1 MFEIS
6 ILFIQFGFGSFNNR
20 KLMSDQI
27 QDSPEISGIRFAMYV
42 LPFAIS
48 QTLAWATCFYS
59 FPAFLPIWE
68 TQLGFSKT
76 SLTGAYTL
84 SLFVAAIF
92 APFVGRFIDKG
103 SGSLVFS
110 FGTIL
115 AFSCLFSLSKATEI
129 WHFYFLWF
137 FMGIAMS
144 CSLYEACFAFLT
156 TTMANN
162 ARRAITF
169 VTLAAGFG
177 GTISFS
183 GAHFLTQF
191 FGWRSAVLVFSLVIL
206 FVNLPLVWTATKM
219 LNKFSKGLVRQSS
232 RNLKDALSVMKK
244 PIFWL
249 IGGTFAFMSFNHGML
264 ISHLLP
270 SLYDRGLDAK
280 TAVLAASCIGPM
292 QVIGRLMML
301 ASEKKVSVLS
311 LCCVSFISMFVAG
324 WSIFLGNLS
333 LSLIIAFV
341 VFQGASY
348 GVLSII
354 RPTVISG
361 LLGRND
367 FGIISGLLAVG
378 FVLGSA
384 LAPLFG
390 SLVWQLGSYD
400 LVIFVALL
408 LPAFSLVLM
417 IAAWR
422 LKPQ

>member
-6 ILFIQFGFGSFNNR
+6 ILFIQFGFGSSNNR

-48 QTLAWATCFYS
+48 QTLAWAACFYS

-103 SGSLVFS
+103 SGNLVFS
-110 FGTIL
+110 FGTVL
-115 AFSCLFSLSKATEI
+115 AFSCLFLLSNATEI

-156 TTMANN
+156 NTMANN

-183 GAHFLTQF
+183 GAHFLTQL

-206 FVNLPLVWTATKM
+206 FVNLPLVWSATKM
-219 LNKFSKGLVRQSS
+219 LNKFSKGFVRLV
-232 RNLKDALSVMKK
+232 
-244 PIFWL
+244 F
-249 IGGTFAFMSFNHGML
+249 
-264 ISHLLP
+264 
-270 SLYDRGLDAK
+270 
-280 TAVLAASCIGPM
+280 
-292 QVIGRLMML
+292 
-301 ASEKKVSVLS
+301 
-311 LCCVSFISMFVAG
+311 
-324 WSIFLGNLS
+324 
-333 LSLIIAFV
+333 
-341 VFQGASY
+341 
-348 GVLSII
+348 
-354 RPTVISG
+354 
-361 LLGRND
+361 
-367 FGIISGLLAVG
+367 
-378 FVLGSA
+378 
-384 LAPLFG
+384 
-390 SLVWQLGSYD
+390 
-400 LVIFVALL
+400 
-408 LPAFSLVLM
+408 
-417 IAAWR
+417 
-422 LKPQ
+422 

>member
-1 MFEIS
+1 M
-6 ILFIQFGFGSFNNR
+6 N
-20 KLMSDQI
+20 DQTENG
-27 QDSPEISGIRFAMYV
+27 PEISGIRFTIYV
-42 LPFAIS
+42 MPFAIS
-48 QTLAWATCFYS
+48 QTIAWATCFYS

-84 SLFVAAIF
+84 SLVLAAIF

-103 SGSLVFS
+103 SGNLVFS
-110 FGTIL
+110 LGTVL
-115 AFSCLFSLSKATEI
+115 AFSCLFFLSKATEI
-129 WHFYFLWF
+129 WHFYVLWA

-156 TTMANN
+156 NTMANK
-162 ARRAITF
+162 ARRAITL

-183 GAHFLTQF
+183 SAHFLTQF
-191 FGWRSAVLVFSLVIL
+191 FGWRTAILVFALVIL
-206 FVNLPLVWTATKM
+206 IVNLPLVWTATKM
-219 LNKFSKGLVRQSS
+219 LNKFSKGFVKHSS
-232 RNLKDALSVMKK
+232 RNLKDALSVIKK
-244 PIFWL
+244 PTFWL
-249 IGGTFAFMSFNHGML
+249 IGGTFAFMSLNHGMI

-270 SLYDRGLDAK
+270 IFYDRGLDAK

-292 QVIGRLMML
+292 QVVGRLMMV
-301 ASEKKVSVLS
+301 ASEKKASVFL
-311 LCCVSFISMFVAG
+311 LCSVSFISMFIAG
-324 WSIFLGNLS
+324 WSIYLGNLS
-333 LSLIIAFV
+333 IGLIIAFV
-341 VFQGASY
+341 IFQGASY

-367 FGIISGLLAVG
+367 FGVISGLLAVG

-390 SLVWQLGSYD
+390 SLVWELGSYD
-400 LVIFVALL
+400 LVILVALL
-408 LPAFSLVLM
+408 LPAFAIVLLT
-417 IAAWR
+417 AAWR
-422 LKPQ
+422 LKPK

>member
-1 MFEIS
+1 MQKVNEE
-6 ILFIQFGFGSFNNR
+6 GSG
-20 KLMSDQI
+20 
-27 QDSPEISGIRFAMYV
+27 ISGIRFTVYV

-84 SLFVAAIF
+84 SLIVAAIF

-103 SGSLVFS
+103 SGNLVFS
-110 FGTIL
+110 LGTIL

-156 TTMANN
+156 NTMANN

-183 GAHFLTQF
+183 SAHFLTQF
-191 FGWRSAVLVFSLVIL
+191 FGWRSAILVFSLVIL
-206 FVNLPLVWTATKM
+206 VVNLPLVWSATKM
-219 LNKFSKGLVRQSS
+219 LNKFSNRFVKQSS
-232 RNLKDALSVMKK
+232 RNLKDALSVIKK
-244 PIFWL
+244 PTFWL
-249 IGGTFAFMSFNHGML
+249 IGGTFALMSLNHGMI

-270 SLYDRGLDAK
+270 IFYDRGLDAK

-301 ASEKKVSVLS
+301 ASEKRVSVFS
-311 LCCVSFISMFVAG
+311 LCCVSFISMFFAG
-324 WSIFLGNLS
+324 GSIYLGNLS
-333 LSLIIAFV
+333 FGLIIAFV

-384 LAPLFG
+384 LAPLLG
-390 SLVWQLGSYD
+390 SLVWQLGTYD

-408 LPAFSLVLM
+408 LPAFALALL
-417 IAAWR
+417 IGAWR

>member
-1 MFEIS
+1 MTGQSEDN
-6 ILFIQFGFGSFNNR
+6 L
-20 KLMSDQI
+20 
-27 QDSPEISGIRFAMYV
+27 EISGLRFTKYV

-68 TQLGFSKT
+68 SQLGFSKT
-76 SLTGAYTL
+76 SLTGSYTL
-84 SLFVAAIF
+84 SLIVSAIF

-103 SGSLVFS
+103 SGNFVFC
-110 FGTIL
+110 FGTLL
-115 AFSCLFSLSKATEI
+115 AFCCLFLLSKATEI
-129 WHFYFLWF
+129 WHFYVLWF

-156 TTMANN
+156 NTMANN

-183 GAHFLTQF
+183 SAHFLTQF
-191 FGWRSAVLVFSLVIL
+191 FGWRSAILIFSLVIL
-206 FVNLPLVWTATKM
+206 IVNLPLVWSATKM
-219 LNKFSKGLVRQSS
+219 LNKVSNEFVKRSFG
-232 RNLKDALSVMKK
+232 NLKNVLTVMKK
-244 PIFWL
+244 PTFWL
-249 IGGTFAFMSFNHGML
+249 IGGTFAFMSLNHGII

-270 SLYDRGLDAK
+270 IFYDRGLDAK

-292 QVIGRLMML
+292 QVVGRLMML
-301 ASEKKVSVLS
+301 ASEKKVSVFS
-311 LCCVSFISMFVAG
+311 LCIVSFISMFVAG
-324 WSIFLGNLS
+324 WSIYLGNIS
-333 LSLIIAFV
+333 LGLIIAFV

-354 RPTVISG
+354 RPTVISS

-390 SLVWQLGSYD
+390 SLVWQLGTYD

-408 LPAFSLVLM
+408 LPAFAIFLLA
-417 IAAWR
+417 AAWR

>member
-1 MFEIS
+1 MFEIL
-6 ILFIQFGFGSFNNR
+6 ILFSQFGFGSLNNR
-20 KLMSDQI
+20 YFMNKQI
-27 QDSPEISGIRFAMYV
+27 QDSPEISGIRFTVYV

-84 SLFVAAIF
+84 SLFVAAVF

-103 SGSLVFS
+103 FGNLVFS
-110 FGTIL
+110 FGTVL
-115 AFSCLFSLSKATEI
+115 AFSCLFLLSNATEI

-156 TTMANN
+156 NTLANK

-177 GTISFS
+177 GTISFLS
-183 GAHFLTQF
+183 AHFLTQF
-191 FGWRSAVLVFSLVIL
+191 LGWRSAILVFSLVIL
-206 FVNLPLVWTATKM
+206 IVNLPLVLSATKM
-219 LNKFSKGLVRQSS
+219 LNKFSKGFVKQSS
-232 RNLKDALSVMKK
+232 GNLKDALSVVKK

-249 IGGTFAFMSFNHGML
+249 LGGTFAFMSLNHGML
-264 ISHLLP
+264 VSHLLP
-270 SLYDRGLDAK
+270 IFYDRGLDAK

-301 ASEKKVSVLS
+301 ASEKRVSVLS
-311 LCCVSFISMFVAG
+311 LCSVSFISLFIAG
-324 WSIFLGNLS
+324 CSIYLGNLS
-333 LSLIIAFV
+333 LGFIIAFV

-378 FVLGSA
+378 FMLGSA

-390 SLVWQLGSYD
+390 SLVWQLGTYD

-408 LPAFSLVLM
+408 LPAFAFLLL

>member
-1 MFEIS
+1 MT
-6 ILFIQFGFGSFNNR
+6 
-20 KLMSDQI
+20 DQSE
-27 QDSPEISGIRFAMYV
+27 DNLEISGLRFTKYV

-68 TQLGFSKT
+68 AQLGFSKT
-76 SLTGAYTL
+76 SLTGSYTL
-84 SLFVAAIF
+84 SLIVSAIF

-103 SGSLVFS
+103 SGNFVFC
-110 FGTIL
+110 FGTLL
-115 AFSCLFSLSKATEI
+115 AFCCLFLLSKATEI
-129 WHFYFLWF
+129 WHFYVLWF

-156 TTMANN
+156 NTMANN

-177 GTISFS
+177 GTIAFS
-183 GAHFLTQF
+183 SAHFLTQF
-191 FGWRSAVLVFSLVIL
+191 FGWRSAILIFSLVIL
-206 FVNLPLVWTATKM
+206 IVNLPLVWSATKM
-219 LNKFSKGLVRQSS
+219 LNKVSNRFVKRSS
-232 RNLKDALSVMKK
+232 GNLKNVLTVIKK
-244 PIFWL
+244 PTFWL
-249 IGGTFAFMSFNHGML
+249 IGGTFAFMSLNHGII

-270 SLYDRGLDAK
+270 IFYDRGLDAK
-280 TAVLAASCIGPM
+280 TAVIAASCIGPM

-301 ASEKKVSVLS
+301 ASEKKVSVFS
-311 LCCVSFISMFVAG
+311 LCLVSFISMFVAG
-324 WSIFLGNLS
+324 WSIYLGNIS
-333 LSLIIAFV
+333 LGLIIAFV

-354 RPTVISG
+354 RPTVISS

-390 SLVWQLGSYD
+390 SLVWQLGTYD

-408 LPAFSLVLM
+408 LPAFAIFLLA
-417 IAAWR
+417 AAWR

>member
-1 MFEIS
+1 MTGQSEDN
-6 ILFIQFGFGSFNNR
+6 L
-20 KLMSDQI
+20 
-27 QDSPEISGIRFAMYV
+27 EISGLRFTKYV

-68 TQLGFSKT
+68 AQLGFSKT
-76 SLTGAYTL
+76 SLTGSYTL
-84 SLFVAAIF
+84 SLIVSAIF

-103 SGSLVFS
+103 SGNFVFC
-110 FGTIL
+110 FGTLL
-115 AFSCLFSLSKATEI
+115 AFCCLFLLSKATEI
-129 WHFYFLWF
+129 WHFYVLWF

-156 TTMANN
+156 NTMANN

-183 GAHFLTQF
+183 SAHFLTQF
-191 FGWRSAVLVFSLVIL
+191 FGWRSAILIFSLVIL
-206 FVNLPLVWTATKM
+206 IVNLPLVWSATKM
-219 LNKFSKGLVRQSS
+219 LNKVSNEFVKRSS
-232 RNLKDALSVMKK
+232 GNFKNVLTVMKK
-244 PIFWL
+244 PTFWL
-249 IGGTFAFMSFNHGML
+249 IGGTFALMSLNHGII

-270 SLYDRGLDAK
+270 IFYDRGLDAK

-292 QVIGRLMML
+292 QVVGRLMML
-301 ASEKKVSVLS
+301 ASEKKVSVFS
-311 LCCVSFISMFVAG
+311 LCILSFISMFVAG
-324 WSIFLGNLS
+324 GSIYLGNIS
-333 LSLIIAFV
+333 LGLIIAFV

-354 RPTVISG
+354 RPTVISS

-390 SLVWQLGSYD
+390 SLVWQLGTYD

-408 LPAFSLVLM
+408 LPAIAIFLLA
-417 IAAWR
+417 AAWR

>member
-1 MFEIS
+1 M
-6 ILFIQFGFGSFNNR
+6 N
-20 KLMSDQI
+20 DQTEN
-27 QDSPEISGIRFAMYV
+27 SPEISGIRFTIYV

-48 QTLAWATCFYS
+48 QTIAWATCFYS

-84 SLFVAAIF
+84 SLVLAAIF

-103 SGSLVFS
+103 SGNLVFLL
-110 FGTIL
+110 GTFL
-115 AFSCLFSLSKATEI
+115 AFSCLFFLSKATEI
-129 WHFYFLWF
+129 WHFYFLWA

-156 TTMANN
+156 NTMANK

-183 GAHFLTQF
+183 SAHFLTQF
-191 FGWRSAVLVFSLVIL
+191 YGWRTAILVFALVIL
-206 FVNLPLVWTATKM
+206 IVNLPLVWTATKM
-219 LNKFSKGLVRQSS
+219 LNKFSKGSVKQPS

-249 IGGTFAFMSFNHGML
+249 IGGTFAFMSLNHGMI

-270 SLYDRGLDAK
+270 IFYDRGLDAK

-292 QVIGRLMML
+292 QVIGRLMMV
-301 ASEKKVSVLS
+301 ASEKKASVFL
-311 LCCVSFISMFVAG
+311 LCSVSFISMFIAG
-324 WSIFLGNLS
+324 WSIYLGNLS
-333 LSLIIAFV
+333 ISLIIAFV
-341 VFQGASY
+341 IFQGASY

-378 FVLGSA
+378 FIFGSA

-390 SLVWQLGSYD
+390 SLVWELGSYD

-408 LPAFSLVLM
+408 LPAFAIVLLT
-417 IAAWR
+417 AAWR

>member
-1 MFEIS
+1 MTGQSEDN
-6 ILFIQFGFGSFNNR
+6 L
-20 KLMSDQI
+20 
-27 QDSPEISGIRFAMYV
+27 EISGLRFTKYV

-68 TQLGFSKT
+68 AQLGFSKT
-76 SLTGAYTL
+76 SLTGSYTL
-84 SLFVAAIF
+84 SLIVSAIF

-103 SGSLVFS
+103 SGNFVFC
-110 FGTIL
+110 FGTLL
-115 AFSCLFSLSKATEI
+115 AFCCLFLLSKATEI
-129 WHFYFLWF
+129 WHFYVLWF

-156 TTMANN
+156 NTMANN

-183 GAHFLTQF
+183 SAHFLTQF
-191 FGWRSAVLVFSLVIL
+191 FGWRSAILIFSLVIL
-206 FVNLPLVWTATKM
+206 VVNLPLVWSATKT
-219 LNKFSKGLVRQSS
+219 LNKVSNRFVKRSS
-232 RNLKDALSVMKK
+232 GNLKNVLTVMKK
-244 PIFWL
+244 PTFWL
-249 IGGTFAFMSFNHGML
+249 IGGTFAFMSLNHGII

-270 SLYDRGLDAK
+270 IFYDRGLDAK

-292 QVIGRLMML
+292 QVVGRLMML
-301 ASEKKVSVLS
+301 ASEKKVSVFS
-311 LCCVSFISMFVAG
+311 LCIVSFISMFVAG
-324 WSIFLGNLS
+324 WSIYLGNIS
-333 LSLIIAFV
+333 LGLIIAFV
-341 VFQGASY
+341 IFQGASY
-348 GVLSII
+348 GILSII
-354 RPTVISG
+354 RPTVISS

-390 SLVWQLGSYD
+390 SLVWQLGTYD

-408 LPAFSLVLM
+408 LPAFAIFLLA
-417 IAAWR
+417 AAWR

>member
-1 MFEIS
+1 MTGQSEDN
-6 ILFIQFGFGSFNNR
+6 L
-20 KLMSDQI
+20 
-27 QDSPEISGIRFAMYV
+27 EISGLRFTKYV

-68 TQLGFSKT
+68 AQLGFSKT
-76 SLTGAYTL
+76 SLTGSYTL
-84 SLFVAAIF
+84 SLIVSAIF

-103 SGSLVFS
+103 SGNFVFC
-110 FGTIL
+110 FGTLL
-115 AFSCLFSLSKATEI
+115 AFCCLFLLSKATEI
-129 WHFYFLWF
+129 WHFYVLWF

-156 TTMANN
+156 NTMANN

-183 GAHFLTQF
+183 SAHFLTQF
-191 FGWRSAVLVFSLVIL
+191 FGWRSAILIFSLVIL
-206 FVNLPLVWTATKM
+206 IVNLPLVWSATKM
-219 LNKFSKGLVRQSS
+219 LNKVSNEFVKRSS
-232 RNLKDALSVMKK
+232 GNLKNVLTVMKK

-249 IGGTFAFMSFNHGML
+249 IGGTFALMSLNHGII

-270 SLYDRGLDAK
+270 IFYDRGLDAK

-292 QVIGRLMML
+292 QVVGRLMML
-301 ASEKKVSVLS
+301 ASEKKVSVFS
-311 LCCVSFISMFVAG
+311 LCIVSFISMFVAG
-324 WSIFLGNLS
+324 WSIYLGNIS
-333 LSLIIAFV
+333 LGLIIAFV

-354 RPTVISG
+354 RPTVISS

-390 SLVWQLGSYD
+390 SLVWQFGTYD

-408 LPAFSLVLM
+408 LPAFAIFLLA
-417 IAAWR
+417 AAWR

>member
-1 MFEIS
+1 MFEIL
-6 ILFIQFGFGSFNNR
+6 ILFSQFGFGSLNNR
-20 KLMSDQI
+20 YFMNKQI
-27 QDSPEISGIRFAMYV
+27 QDSPEISGIRFTVYV

-84 SLFVAAIF
+84 SLFVAAVF

-103 SGSLVFS
+103 FGNLVFS
-110 FGTIL
+110 FGTVL
-115 AFSCLFSLSKATEI
+115 AFSCLFLLSNATEI

-156 TTMANN
+156 NTLANK

-177 GTISFS
+177 GTISFLS
-183 GAHFLTQF
+183 AHFLTQF
-191 FGWRSAVLVFSLVIL
+191 LGWRSAILVFSLVIL
-206 FVNLPLVWTATKM
+206 IVNLPLVLSATKM
-219 LNKFSKGLVRQSS
+219 LNKFSKGFVKQSS
-232 RNLKDALSVMKK
+232 GNLKDALSVVKK

-249 IGGTFAFMSFNHGML
+249 LGGTFAFMSLNHGML
-264 ISHLLP
+264 VSHLLP
-270 SLYDRGLDAK
+270 IFYDRGLDVK

-301 ASEKKVSVLS
+301 ASEKRVSVLS
-311 LCCVSFISMFVAG
+311 LCSVSFISLFIAG
-324 WSIFLGNLS
+324 CSIYLGNLS
-333 LSLIIAFV
+333 LGFIIAFV

-378 FVLGSA
+378 FMLGSA

-390 SLVWQLGSYD
+390 SLVWQLGTYD

-408 LPAFSLVLM
+408 LPAFAFLLL

>member
-1 MFEIS
+1 MFEIL
-6 ILFIQFGFGSFNNR
+6 ILFSQFGFGSLNNR
-20 KLMSDQI
+20 YFMNKQI
-27 QDSPEISGIRFAMYV
+27 QDSPEISGIRFTVYV

-84 SLFVAAIF
+84 SLFVAAVF

-103 SGSLVFS
+103 FGNLVFS
-110 FGTIL
+110 FGTVL
-115 AFSCLFSLSKATEI
+115 AFSCLFLLSNATEI

-156 TTMANN
+156 NTLANK

-177 GTISFS
+177 GTISFLS
-183 GAHFLTQF
+183 AHFLTQF
-191 FGWRSAVLVFSLVIL
+191 LGWRSAILVFSLVIL
-206 FVNLPLVWTATKM
+206 IVNLPLVLSATKM
-219 LNKFSKGLVRQSS
+219 LNKFSKGFVKQSS
-232 RNLKDALSVMKK
+232 GNLKDALSVVKK

-249 IGGTFAFMSFNHGML
+249 LGGTFAFMSLNHGML
-264 ISHLLP
+264 VSHLLP
-270 SLYDRGLDAK
+270 IFYDRGLDVK

-301 ASEKKVSVLS
+301 ASEKRVSVLS
-311 LCCVSFISMFVAG
+311 LCSVSFISLFIAG
-324 WSIFLGNLS
+324 CSIYLGNLS
-333 LSLIIAFV
+333 LGFIIAFV

-378 FVLGSA
+378 FMLGSA

-390 SLVWQLGSYD
+390 SLVWQLGTYD

-408 LPAFSLVLM
+408 LPAFAFLLL

-422 LKPQ
+422 LKPR

>member
-103 SGSLVFS
+103 FGNLVFS
-110 FGTIL
+110 FGTVL
-115 AFSCLFSLSKATEI
+115 AFSCLFLLSNAAEI

-156 TTMANN
+156 NTLANK

-177 GTISFS
+177 GTISFLS
-183 GAHFLTQF
+183 AHFLTQF
-191 FGWRSAVLVFSLVIL
+191 LGWRSAILVFSLVIL
-206 FVNLPLVWTATKM
+206 VVNLPLVLSATKM
-219 LNKFSKGLVRQSS
+219 LNKFSKGFVKQSS
-232 RNLKDALSVMKK
+232 GNLKDALSVVKK

-249 IGGTFAFMSFNHGML
+249 LGGAFAFMSLNHGML
-264 ISHLLP
+264 VSHLLP
-270 SLYDRGLDAK
+270 IFYDRGLDVK

-301 ASEKKVSVLS
+301 ASEKRVSVLS
-311 LCCVSFISMFVAG
+311 LCSVSFISLFIAG
-324 WSIFLGNLS
+324 CSIYLGNLS
-333 LSLIIAFV
+333 LGLIIAFV

-378 FVLGSA
+378 FMLGSA

-390 SLVWQLGSYD
+390 SLVWQLGTYD

-408 LPAFSLVLM
+408 LPAFAFLLL

>member
-1 MFEIS
+1 MTGQSEDN
-6 ILFIQFGFGSFNNR
+6 L
-20 KLMSDQI
+20 
-27 QDSPEISGIRFAMYV
+27 EISGLRFTKYV

-68 TQLGFSKT
+68 AQLGFSKT
-76 SLTGAYTL
+76 SLTGSYTL
-84 SLFVAAIF
+84 SLIVSAIF

-103 SGSLVFS
+103 SGNFVFC
-110 FGTIL
+110 FGTLL
-115 AFSCLFSLSKATEI
+115 AFCCLFLLSKATEI
-129 WHFYFLWF
+129 WHFYVLWF

-156 TTMANN
+156 NTMANN

-183 GAHFLTQF
+183 SAHFLTQF
-191 FGWRSAVLVFSLVIL
+191 FGWRSAILIFSLVIL
-206 FVNLPLVWTATKM
+206 IVNLPLVWSATKM
-219 LNKFSKGLVRQSS
+219 LNKVSNEFVKRSS
-232 RNLKDALSVMKK
+232 GNLKNVLTVMKK
-244 PIFWL
+244 STFWL
-249 IGGTFAFMSFNHGML
+249 IGGTFALMSLNHGII

-270 SLYDRGLDAK
+270 IFYDRGLDAK

-292 QVIGRLMML
+292 QVVGRLMML

-311 LCCVSFISMFVAG
+311 LCIVSFISMFVAG
-324 WSIFLGNLS
+324 WSIYLGNIS
-333 LSLIIAFV
+333 LGLIIAFV

-354 RPTVISG
+354 RPTVISS

-390 SLVWQLGSYD
+390 SLVWQLGTYD

-408 LPAFSLVLM
+408 LPAFAIFLLA
-417 IAAWR
+417 AAWR